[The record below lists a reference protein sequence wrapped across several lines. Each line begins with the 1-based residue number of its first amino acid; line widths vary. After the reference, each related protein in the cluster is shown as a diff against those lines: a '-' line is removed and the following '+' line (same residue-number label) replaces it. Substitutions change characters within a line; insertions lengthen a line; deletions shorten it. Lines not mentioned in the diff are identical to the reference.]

1 MKLLFNSVLFRPGRL
16 AVAIA
21 GITLSAAVA
30 SAAVGNAPT
39 RDDYVQAGQKDGYWL
54 LPARSYSGN
63 RYIANNQINRDDVG
77 QLKRV
82 WKFKVPDEGP
92 MEGVPIVWND
102 MMYVTS
108 AHDHVYALDAKSG
121 DLKWEFQYKPHVIAF
136 AANRGVALMD
146 GNVYVATLD
155 GHLLAL
161 DAQTG
166 HKVWDQETVHDPRN
180 SFYTMAPVPYKD
192 MLLLGVSNGDWG
204 GVGNISAFDPKTGR
218 RIWQWNT
225 VPGPGEPGHETWS
238 GDSWK
243 RGGAASWGGVAID
256 PSSDALYITCGNPQ
270 PDFLGTLRQGKNLYS
285 DSLVALDIS
294 GTKPQVKWYHQFIA
308 HDTHDWDPA
317 MPPVL
322 IKAKVD
328 GEERSVLAV
337 GDKAGTFWVVDAST
351 GQLLDRTAVSFQKGM
366 STDPTKEGTIACPN
380 TNGGVEYNG
389 GAYDPNTNTFFV
401 PSTNQCGLWK
411 AQDRAVY
418 IAGQFYLGGAFPS
431 RVGPD
436 SGWFNAIDMD
446 TGVFKW
452 RHQFA
457 LPANG
462 SALVTGGGVVFT
474 GELNGKFDAFDTKD
488 GKLLW
493 QYDTG
498 SPIAAPAAAY
508 NIGGTEYIAVASGGA
523 GNLRVPELSD
533 KDAGAMVSVF
543 ALRG

>member
-1 MKLLFNSVLFRPGRL
+1 MNLFSHITFPPRRIAL
-16 AVAIA
+16 AIA
-21 GITLSAAVA
+21 GIALSGAAL
-30 SAAVGNAPT
+30 AATVGPAPT
-39 RDDYVQAGQKDGYWL
+39 QQDYLDAAQKDNYWI

-63 RYIANNQINRDDVG
+63 RYIANNEINRTDVDK
-77 QLKRV
+77 LKRV
-82 WKFKVPDEGP
+82 WQFKVPDDGP
-92 MEGVPIVWND
+92 MEGVPIVWNG

-108 AHDHVYALDAKSG
+108 AHDHVYALDAKTG
-121 DLKWEFQYKPHVIAF
+121 EMKWEFQYKPHVLAF
-136 AANRGVALMD
+136 AANRGVAVMD
-146 GNVYVATLD
+146 GNVYIATLD
-155 GHLLAL
+155 GHLIAL
-161 DAQTG
+161 DAQDG
-166 HKVWDQETVHDPRN
+166 HKIWDEVAVHDARN
-180 SFYTMAPVPYKD
+180 SFYTMAPVPYKK

-204 GVGNISAFDPKTGR
+204 GVGNISAFDPKDGK

-225 VPGPGEPGHETWS
+225 VPGPGEPGHDTWS

-256 PSSDALYITCGNPQ
+256 PSSDTLYITCGNPQ
-270 PDFLGTLRQGKNLYS
+270 PDFLGSVREGKNLYS

-294 GTKPQVKWYHQFIA
+294 GSKPQVKWYQQFIA

-322 IKAKVD
+322 VKAKVH
-328 GEERSVLAV
+328 GEERSIVAV
-337 GDKAGTFWVVDAST
+337 GDKAGTFWMVDAGS
-351 GQLLDRTAVSFQKGM
+351 GKLLDHTSVSFQKGM
-366 STDPTKEGTIACPN
+366 STEPTKEGTIACPN

-431 RVGPD
+431 VVGPD
-436 SGWFNAIDMD
+436 TGWFNAIDME
-446 TGVFKW
+446 TGTFKW
-452 RHQFA
+452 RHRFE

-474 GELNGKFDAFDTKD
+474 GELSGKFDAFDTKD

-508 NIGGTEYIAVASGGA
+508 TIGGKQYIAVESGGA

-533 KDAGAMVSVF
+533 KDAGAMVSAF
-543 ALRG
+543 ALGS